1 MKILFTILVSF
12 FILGCSASVPNINNG
27 NNSEIEKL
35 LAKKDKRI
43 EELNSKIADLEAK
56 KDKYQGDV
64 QEYDNNPVLDELDE
78 LLGSSSDNNS
88 SKE

>member
-1 MKILFTILVSF
+1 MKVFFVVLVSF
-12 FILGCSASVPNINNG
+12 FIIGCSASVPNINSG

-35 LAKKDKRI
+35 LAKKDKQI

-78 LLGSSSDNNS
+78 LLGSNSDNNS